1 MNSVCFFFK
10 PGRFHFW
17 NKLRNY
23 IVGKHIYEHE
33 YVLRFSSYSMFFC
46 DLDCFMALILSAFLH
61 IACVFLEMPS
71 FAELPKYYDVCFS
84 ETHEPSQVRST
95 V

>member
-1 MNSVCFFFK
+1 
-10 PGRFHFW
+10 
-17 NKLRNY
+17 
-23 IVGKHIYEHE
+23 
-33 YVLRFSSYSMFFC
+33 MFFY